1 MGAGRPFADAVIE
14 VVPALA
20 GEARHL
26 AQQPEGQS
34 SLQVQSVE
42 AGHVCLEADGT
53 PARLH
58 AMGTKAAEFFTAGCF
73 QALGHNG
80 NSG

>member
-1 MGAGRPFADAVIE
+1 
-14 VVPALA
+14 LA

-26 AQQPEGQS
+26 PQKTEGQS
-34 SLQVQSVE
+34 SLKVQPVQ
-42 AGHVCLEADGT
+42 AGHVRFEADGT

-58 AMGTKAAEFFTAGCF
+58 VMGPKAAEFFAASCL